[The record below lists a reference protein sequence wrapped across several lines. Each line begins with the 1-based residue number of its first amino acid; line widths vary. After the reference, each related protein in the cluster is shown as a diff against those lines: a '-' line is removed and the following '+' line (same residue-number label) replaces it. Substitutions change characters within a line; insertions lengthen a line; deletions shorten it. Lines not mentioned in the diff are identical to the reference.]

1 VLEHSRDAGQE
12 GGVNSRRVA
21 AIDFGTN
28 TARLL
33 VADRYSD
40 GSFDHVRIER
50 EIVRMGGGFSREDGL
65 SADAIQR
72 GIRCLTRFA
81 RILKEYGVLQPRA
94 VATSAVRDAANK
106 NAFVDLI
113 YRQTGIA
120 LSVIDGEQEG
130 GLTLLGVTSGLD
142 CRHDNL
148 MVFDVGGGS
157 TEYTLAHTGKAT
169 FIRSLPLGVV
179 RLTEGKVSPVEMS
192 EKIVRE
198 LDLLT
203 REISLSKTAAPDGCT
218 VLVGTAGTVTTLA
231 AISMKMSTYDY
242 RKVHNSILSIDEIR
256 RIYSQLLPLSL
267 EERVDIPGLEK
278 GREDLIIA
286 GMLITLHTMEHFGF
300 TTLKVSDY
308 GLLEGLIVAED
319 LPGY

>member
-12 GGVNSRRVA
+12 GGLSNRRVA

-33 VADRYSD
+33 VADRHSD

-50 EIVRMGGGFSREDGL
+50 EIVRMGGGFCREEGL
-65 SADAIQR
+65 SADAILR
-72 GIRCLTRFA
+72 GSRCLARFA
-81 RILKEYGVLQPRA
+81 GILEEYGVTNPRA
-94 VATSAVRDAANK
+94 VATSAVRDAANGG
-106 NAFVDLI
+106 AFVDLI

-120 LSVIDGEQEG
+120 LSVINGEQEG
-130 GLTLLGVTSGLD
+130 GVTLIGVIAGLD

-157 TEYTLAHTGKAT
+157 TEYTLAHAGKAA

-179 RLTEGKVSPVEMS
+179 RLTEGKVSPSEMS
-192 EKIVRE
+192 EKIFRE

-203 REISLSKTAAPDGCT
+203 REISLSKTAAPDGRT
-218 VLVGTAGTVTTLA
+218 ALVGTAGTATTLA
-231 AISMKMSTYDY
+231 AISMKMATYDY
-242 RKVHNSILSIDEIR
+242 RKVHNSVLTIDEIR
-256 RIYSQLLPLSL
+256 RIYSLLLPLSL
-267 EERVDIPGLEK
+267 EERADIPGLEK

-286 GMLITLHTMEHFGF
+286 GILITLHTMEHFGF
-300 TTLKVSDY
+300 TTFKVSDY
-308 GLLEGLIVAED
+308 GLLEGLIVAEE
-319 LPGY
+319 LPGF